1 MRLSVLDQSPA
12 NETETSSAALRNT
25 IHLAQ
30 MAEEWG
36 YHRFWVAEHHGS
48 NRLMSSSPEVLISH
62 LLAKTSTIKVGS
74 GGVMLQHYS
83 PYKVAENFNVLAT
96 LAPGRVDLGIGG
108 GPGGLPQST
117 SALQQ
122 APSANRDSL
131 SQKMVQLGQFLN
143 DNLSPDSNLYGLQAS
158 PLPPNPAD
166 IFMLGT
172 TANSAELA
180 AELGLPYV
188 FALFLNNDEKV
199 MSESLGNY
207 RSKFKSSSD
216 NESQVMLALPVVV
229 ADTEKEA
236 ALLASDIKVVRIEL
250 KDGRSFT
257 VRSEEAAH
265 EFGRQVNEEY
275 IVTVQPPAV
284 LHGSKKTIEQKLND
298 VSHHYDVDEFVIVTA
313 IGDFNKRLTSY
324 KLLAEV
330 FNGFNP

>member
-1 MRLSVLDQSPA
+1 
-12 NETETSSAALRNT
+12 
-25 IHLAQ
+25 
-30 MAEEWG
+30 
-36 YHRFWVAEHHGS
+36 
-48 NRLMSSSPEVLISH
+48 
-62 LLAKTSTIKVGS
+62 
-74 GGVMLQHYS
+74 
-83 PYKVAENFNVLAT
+83 
-96 LAPGRVDLGIGG
+96 
-108 GPGGLPQST
+108 
-117 SALQQ
+117 
-122 APSANRDSL
+122 
-131 SQKMVQLGQFLN
+131 
-143 DNLSPDSNLYGLQAS
+143 
-158 PLPPNPAD
+158 
-166 IFMLGT
+166 
-172 TANSAELA
+172 
-180 AELGLPYV
+180 
-188 FALFLNNDEKV
+188 
-199 MSESLGNY
+199 
-207 RSKFKSSSD
+207 
-216 NESQVMLALPVVV
+216 MLALPVVV